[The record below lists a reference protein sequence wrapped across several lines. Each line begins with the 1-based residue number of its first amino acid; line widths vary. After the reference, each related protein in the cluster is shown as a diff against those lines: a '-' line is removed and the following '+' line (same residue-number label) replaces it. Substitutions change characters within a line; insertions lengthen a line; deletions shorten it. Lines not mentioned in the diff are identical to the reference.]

1 MKYNHIPVLA
11 EQVARYIKPV
21 KNKTIIDAT
30 VGLGGHS
37 LAILKRW
44 PDCQIIGIDRDN
56 TALKIAK
63 QKLVRFRSRIKLI
76 PGDFANLEK
85 LVNNKS
91 QELFHDREIILGNQ
105 RFQKK
110 RLKSSQLEI
119 GGILFDLGISSFQLD
134 QAGRGFSF
142 KKAGWLDMRMDRP
155 TIKNQDPKAKTAK
168 RVINNYSEERLTR
181 IIRKYG
187 EERWAKRISREISR
201 ARKNREIST
210 TTQLA
215 GIIRRAIPRKKWPRK
230 IDPATKTFQ
239 AIRIEVNDELRNIGQ
254 GLDQA
259 LKILSKGGRILVISY
274 HSLEDRIVK
283 RKFRYWAKDCI
294 CPPDFPVCRCNK
306 KKEVEI
312 LTKKP
317 IRPTK
322 KEVELNPRSRSA
334 KLRAIEKII

>member
-1 MKYNHIPVLA
+1 
-11 EQVARYIKPV
+11 
-21 KNKTIIDAT
+21 
-30 VGLGGHS
+30 
-37 LAILKRW
+37 
-44 PDCQIIGIDRDN
+44 
-56 TALKIAK
+56 
-63 QKLVRFRSRIKLI
+63 
-76 PGDFANLEK
+76 
-85 LVNNKS
+85 
-91 QELFHDREIILGNQ
+91 
-105 RFQKK
+105 
-110 RLKSSQLEI
+110 
-119 GGILFDLGISSFQLD
+119 
-134 QAGRGFSF
+134 
-142 KKAGWLDMRMDRP
+142 MRMDRP